1 MLSNLK
7 KSFTKLQANNKLL
20 TNQYILY
27 IMVVIAVFD
36 IFNSAV
42 NQDATSV
49 ILLFLIGFLTSF
61 FSKNMIVV
69 IFVAVVLSNVLKM
82 LKRSNNMEGMKN
94 NKKTKKNKKNDSE
107 KNDDEEEEEEEEDET
122 ETLRNKGETM
132 NEYTKRDTEMAVKN
146 LEKDYPEF
154 LKIQKEILEN
164 VEKMNPLLE
173 KAETFVSKYSH
184 LTSPEY

>member
-69 IFVAVVLSNVLKM
+69 IFIAVVLSNAIKM

-94 NKKTKKNKKNDSE
+94 KKKTKKTTKEDSE
-107 KNDDEEEEEEEEDET
+107 ENDDDDEEELEEDET
-122 ETLRNKGETM
+122 EALRNKGETM
-132 NEYTKRDTEMAVKN
+132 NEYTKRDTEKAVKE

-184 LTSPEY
+184 LRSPEY

>member
-1 MLSNLK
+1 MLFNLK

-27 IMVVIAVFD
+27 VMVVIAVFD

-49 ILLFLIGFLTSF
+49 ILMFLIGFLTSF

-69 IFVAVVLSNVLKM
+69 IFVAVVLSNALKI
-82 LKRSNNMEGMKN
+82 LKRNKVEGMKN
-94 NKKTKKNKKNDSE
+94 KKKTKKSKKDVSDEND
-107 KNDDEEEEEEEEDET
+107 DDEEELDEDET
-122 ETLRNKGETM
+122 EALRNKGETM
-132 NEYTKRDTEMAVKN
+132 NEYTKRDTETAVKE

-184 LTSPEY
+184 LRSPEY

>member
-36 IFNSAV
+36 IFNSAI

-69 IFVAVVLSNVLKM
+69 IFVAVVLSNALKI
-82 LKRSNNMEGMKN
+82 LKRNNVEGMKN
-94 NKKTKKNKKNDSE
+94 KKKTNKNKKNESDE
-107 KNDDEEEEEEEEDET
+107 NEEDEEDVDEDET
-122 ETLRNKGETM
+122 EALRNKGETM
-132 NEYTKRDTEMAVKN
+132 NEYTKRDSETAVKE

-173 KAETFVSKYSH
+173 KAESFVSKYSH
-184 LTSPEY
+184 LSAGQY

>member
-1 MLSNLK
+1 MLSKLK

-27 IMVVIAVFD
+27 IMVLIAVFD
-36 IFNSAV
+36 IFNSAI
-42 NQDATSV
+42 NQDTMSV

-69 IFVAVVLSNVLKM
+69 IFVAVVLSNAIKM
-82 LKRSNNMEGMKN
+82 LKRNKVEGMKN
-94 NKKTKKNKKNDSE
+94 KKQNKKEDPE
-107 KNDDEEEEEEEEDET
+107 KEKDEDEEDIDEEDT
-122 ETLRNKGETM
+122 EALRNKGETM
-132 NEYTKRDTEMAVKN
+132 NEYTKRDTENAVKE

-184 LTSPEY
+184 LRTPEY

>member
-27 IMVVIAVFD
+27 MMVVIAVFD
-36 IFNSAV
+36 IFNSAI

-69 IFVAVVLSNVLKM
+69 IFVAVVLSNALKM
-82 LKRSNNMEGMKN
+82 LKRNNVEGMKN
-94 NKKTKKNKKNDSE
+94 KKKTKKNKTDDSE
-107 KNDDEEEEEEEEDET
+107 ENDEDEEDVDEEDT
-122 ETLRNKGETM
+122 EALRNKGETM
-132 NEYTKRDTEMAVKN
+132 NEYTKRDTEKAVKE

-184 LTSPEY
+184 LRSPEY

>member
-7 KSFTKLQANNKLL
+7 KSFTKLQANNKFL

-69 IFVAVVLSNVLKM
+69 IFVAVVLSNILKM
-82 LKRSNNMEGMKN
+82 LKRSNVEGMKN
-94 NKKTKKNKKNDSE
+94 KKKTKKNKEDDSE
-107 KNDDEEEEEEEEDET
+107 ENDDDEEDVEEEDT
-122 ETLRNKGETM
+122 EALRNKGETM
-132 NEYTKRDTEMAVKN
+132 NEYTKRDTEIAVKN

>member
-20 TNQYILY
+20 TNQYLLY
-27 IMVVIAVFD
+27 IMVFIAVFD

-69 IFVAVVLSNVLKM
+69 IFVAVVLSNALKM
-82 LKRSNNMEGMKN
+82 LKRNNVEGMKN
-94 NKKTKKNKKNDSE
+94 KKKTKKIKKDDSNE
-107 KNDDEEEEEEEEDET
+107 EDDEDEENIDEDET
-122 ETLRNKGETM
+122 EALRNKGETM
-132 NEYTKRDTEMAVKN
+132 NEYTKRDTETAIKE

-154 LKIQKEILEN
+154 LKIQKEILNN

-173 KAETFVSKYSH
+173 KAESFVSKYSR
-184 LTSPEY
+184 LSSPQY

>member
-27 IMVVIAVFD
+27 MMVVIAVFD
-36 IFNSAV
+36 IFNSAI

-69 IFVAVVLSNVLKM
+69 IFIAVVLSNALKM
-82 LKRSNNMEGMKN
+82 LKRTNVEGMKD
-94 NKKTKKNKKNDSE
+94 KKKPKKNKKNDSE
-107 KNDDEEEEEEEEDET
+107 ENDDDDEDIDEDDT
-122 ETLRNKGETM
+122 EALRNKGETM
-132 NEYTKRDTEMAVKN
+132 NEYTKRDTEKAVKE

-184 LTSPEY
+184 LRSPEY

>member
-42 NQDATSV
+42 NQDVTSV

-69 IFVAVVLSNVLKM
+69 IFIAVALSNALKI
-82 LKRSNNMEGMKN
+82 LKRNNVEGMKN
-94 NKKTKKNKKNDSE
+94 KKKTKKNKKNDSDE
-107 KNDDEEEEEEEEDET
+107 NDEEEEIDEDET
-122 ETLRNKGETM
+122 EALRNKGETM
-132 NEYTKRDTEMAVKN
+132 NEYTKRDTEKAVKD

>member
-7 KSFTKLQANNKLL
+7 KSFTKLQANNRLL

-36 IFNSAV
+36 IFNSAI
-42 NQDATSV
+42 NQDVTSV

-69 IFVAVVLSNVLKM
+69 IFIAVALSNALKM
-82 LKRSNNMEGMKN
+82 LKRNSVEGMKN
-94 NKKTKKNKKNDSE
+94 KKRTKKNKKKISDE
-107 KNDDEEEEEEEEDET
+107 NDDDEIDEDDT
-122 ETLRNKGETM
+122 EALRNKGETM
-132 NEYTKRDTEMAVKN
+132 NEYTKRDSENAVKE

>member
-36 IFNSAV
+36 IFNSAI

-69 IFVAVVLSNVLKM
+69 IFIAVVLSNAIKM
-82 LKRSNNMEGMKN
+82 LKRNNVEGMKN
-94 NKKTKKNKKNDSE
+94 KKKTKKNKKEDSE
-107 KNDDEEEEEEEEDET
+107 ENDEDDEEDIEEDET
-122 ETLRNKGETM
+122 EALRNKGETM
-132 NEYTKRDTEMAVKN
+132 NEYTKRDTEMAVKE

-173 KAETFVSKYSH
+173 KAESFVSKYSH

>member
-7 KSFTKLQANNKLL
+7 KSFTKLQANNNLL

-36 IFNSAV
+36 IFNSAI

-69 IFVAVVLSNVLKM
+69 IFVAVVLSNALKI
-82 LKRSNNMEGMKN
+82 LKRNNVEGMKN
-94 NKKTKKNKKNDSE
+94 KKKTNKNKKKDS
-107 KNDDEEEEEEEEDET
+107 DENEEDEEDIDNDET
-122 ETLRNKGETM
+122 EALRNKGETM
-132 NEYTKRDTEMAVKN
+132 NEYTKRDTETAVKE

-173 KAETFVSKYSH
+173 KAESFVSKYSH
-184 LTSPEY
+184 LSAGQY

>member
-1 MLSNLK
+1 MLSKLK

-27 IMVVIAVFD
+27 IMVLIAVFD
-36 IFNSAV
+36 IFNSAI
-42 NQDATSV
+42 NQDTMSV

-69 IFVAVVLSNVLKM
+69 IFVAVVLSNAIKM
-82 LKRSNNMEGMKN
+82 LKRNKVEGMKN
-94 NKKTKKNKKNDSE
+94 KKQNKKEDPEKDNDE
-107 KNDDEEEEEEEEDET
+107 DEEDMDEEDT
-122 ETLRNKGETM
+122 EALRNKGETM
-132 NEYTKRDTEMAVKN
+132 NEYTKRDTENAVKE

-184 LTSPEY
+184 LRTPEY

>member
-27 IMVVIAVFD
+27 IMVIISVFD

-69 IFVAVVLSNVLKM
+69 IFVAVVLSNALKM
-82 LKRSNNMEGMKN
+82 LQRNKVEGMKN
-94 NKKTKKNKKNDSE
+94 KKKTNKNKKNDS
-107 KNDDEEEEEEEEDET
+107 DENEEDEEDIDDDET
-122 ETLRNKGETM
+122 ESLRNKGETM
-132 NEYTKRDTEMAVKN
+132 NEYTKRDTETAVKE

-173 KAETFVSKYSH
+173 KAESFVSKYSH
-184 LTSPEY
+184 LSAGQY